1 MSAMDFK
8 KNRELDFA
16 RYSPPERK
24 QNEID
29 FIDLIEVLLA
39 AKKRIIMT
47 VMAFAIVGAVV
58 SFMMPQKWI
67 SKAIVTPPE
76 QTQWNDVEQMLVTL
90 KVLDVDFNIKRED
103 AFELFIK
110 KFQSQSLFQA
120 YIKSSPYVMDQ
131 LKGANID
138 PLELHR
144 AIVAISER
152 MTAQDNAAVK
162 NAATMPYTAWTL
174 SFSAPKAQDAQI
186 VLEGYIAYIS
196 AIVEKETMQNVR
208 NAIALKTRM
217 MKERLELDRVRL
229 TNLHNIT
236 IHRLNYSLEVANA
249 AGIKKPVFSN
259 GQAVKDDP
267 DYSVALGADG
277 IAQKLA
283 IEKSLKDVAELNADF
298 QNREH
303 HLAQLETLSIT
314 NVSFEPFKYQLLPS
328 LPMKK
333 EGPGKALIIILA
345 ALVGGI
351 VACGS
356 VLIREAMHSRA
367 VLSDPATA

>member
-103 AFELFIK
+103 TFELFIK

-152 MTAQDNAAVK
+152 MTAQDNAEVK

-351 VACGS
+351 VACGG

-367 VLSDPATA
+367 MLSDPATA

>member
-103 AFELFIK
+103 TFELFIK

-351 VACGS
+351 VACAS

>member
-103 AFELFIK
+103 TFELFIK

-152 MTAQDNAAVK
+152 MTAQDNAEVK

-351 VACGS
+351 VACGG

>member
-303 HLAQLETLSIT
+303 HLSQLETLSVT

-351 VACGS
+351 VACGG

>member
-103 AFELFIK
+103 TFELFIK

-267 DYSVALGADG
+267 DYSVTLGADG

-351 VACGS
+351 VACGG